1 MRVNEK
7 GHAVMFLPVMS
18 SVSPFSQ
25 AGHSRALTGPSSLLH
40 SLIARLS
47 RMQYRLQSRLQ
58 SRLQPQLQSGLWPR
72 LQSLLKSSALIV
84 TSLTM
89 MLTLTACGSDP
100 TAGVQTSSSG
110 SSQSS
115 GSSGS
120 AGSMDSSAAPGSPKS
135 PIIVGSANFAESQIL
150 GEIYRQAL
158 TARGI
163 SATTKPNIGSREVYV
178 RALQDGSI
186 SMIADYSGNLLHYFA
201 PNATQTTSE
210 SIEKALHKALPSTLA
225 TLAMS
230 PAQNADT
237 IVMEKKRAKARGVT
251 SLADL
256 HKLSHVTIA
265 APPEFAQRSYGIPGL
280 KKLYNVDV
288 TLVPLSDEGG
298 QATVNAVENG
308 TTTLAKLTT
317 TSPFLTDGKLIVLKD
332 PRHLISAQ
340 NVIPLTTARIA
351 RDTKV
356 RAIIAAVQ
364 KKLTT
369 ADLIAL
375 NRQSLVEKKSAETIA
390 HGWLTKHSL
399 VK

>member
-58 SRLQPQLQSGLWPR
+58 PQ

-115 GSSGS
+115 GS
-120 AGSMDSSAAPGSPKS
+120 AGSTDSSAAPGSPKS

-340 NVIPLTTARIA
+340 NVIPLTTVRIA

-399 VK
+399 AK

>member
-1 MRVNEK
+1 MRVDEK

-25 AGHSRALTGPSSLLH
+25 AGHSRALTGLSSLLH

-47 RMQYRLQSRLQ
+47 RMQSRLQ
-58 SRLQPQLQSGLWPR
+58 SHLQSGLWFR

-115 GSSGS
+115 GS
-120 AGSMDSSAAPGSPKS
+120 AGSMDSSATPGSPES
-135 PIIVGSANFAESQIL
+135 PIIIGSANFAESQIL

-201 PNATQTTSE
+201 SNATQTTSE
-210 SIEKALHKALPSTLA
+210 SIKKALHKALPSTLA

-230 PAQNADT
+230 SAQNADT
-237 IVMEKKRAKARGVT
+237 IVMEKKRAKAHGVT

-369 ADLIAL
+369 ADLIEL

-390 HGWLTKHSL
+390 RGWLTKHSL

>member
-1 MRVNEK
+1 MRVDEK

-58 SRLQPQLQSGLWPR
+58 SRLQPQLQS
-72 LQSLLKSSALIV
+72 LLKSSALIV

-115 GSSGS
+115 GS
-120 AGSMDSSAAPGSPKS
+120 AGSTDSSAAPGSPKS

-340 NVIPLTTARIA
+340 NVIPLTTVRIA

-399 VK
+399 AK